1 MADEE
6 QQPGGAATATT
17 EGTSSTTISLDDLS
31 LEQLDQLKQREEHRL
46 NALSV
51 RYQQLRS
58 VSARLSASQSA
69 VHELPK
75 KNNTTDDNGVVVVP
89 AVVEAFVPLT
99 ESVYVPAMHDPDS
112 PLLVDLG
119 TGYYVEKSHQ
129 ETMEFLDRKI
139 RLVDANSDNSTFA
152 ISSSSLGV

>member
-1 MADEE
+1 MAEDDEE
-6 QQPGGAATATT
+6 QPGDATT
-17 EGTSSTTISLDDLS
+17 TTSTISLDDLS
-31 LEQLDQLKQREEHRL
+31 LEQLDQLKQREENRL
-46 NALSV
+46 NAYGQ

-69 VHELPK
+69 VHGLPK
-75 KNNTTDDNGVVVVP
+75 STDAGVP
-89 AVVEAFVPLT
+89 VVEAFVPLT
-99 ESVYVPAMHDPDS
+99 ESVYVPAIHDPDS

-139 RLVDANSDNSTFA
+139 RLVDANSDNST
-152 ISSSSLGV
+152 

>member
-89 AVVEAFVPLT
+89 AVEAFVPLT

-152 ISSSSLGV
+152 TSSSLGV